1 MQSKKYFSFIS
12 MIRVSEAPNY
22 NIYGLFRALD
32 SLESGLWIMSTVI
45 LAFFALPESN
55 LLALSTVILAFP
67 VLLGSSLQV
76 LLTFAVFPGP
86 SLQIMSTVTLTFLVL
101 PRSGVWETFTGI

>member
-32 SLESGLWIMSTVI
+32 SLESGLWIMSTV
-45 LAFFALPESN
+45 
-55 LLALSTVILAFP
+55 
-67 VLLGSSLQV
+67 

-101 PRSGVWETFTGI
+101 PRSGVWETFTGICERLPESAVL